1 MVSIGIDVSKS
12 KLDVW
17 INNKAL
23 TLVNTQEAIEKAFSK
38 VERSNRIVMEATSKY
53 HRLAQRTLVKMGFSV
68 VVINPYQ
75 SRYFAKAM
83 NLSCKTDAVDAKVLS
98 LYGERMECT
107 ERTLITEAEERLQD
121 LIRYKEDLKKTRG
134 DFERRLK
141 EATGFIHESLTRA
154 LKPLNEELKKVDK
167 QIQEEITKEESLHQR
182 CTLLE
187 SIPGVGKATAA
198 VLVGLLRE
206 LGTLSKKEVAAL
218 AGVAPMNW
226 DSGTRQGKRR
236 IQKGRHDVRSLLYMP
251 ILGAVTFYNPTLKA
265 FYQRLIATGK
275 PAKVALT
282 ACIRKLV
289 VYANSMLKHN
299 TTWKDVAPKKG

>member
-17 INNKAL
+17 MNNKAL
-23 TLVNTQEAIEKAFSK
+23 TLVNTQEAVEKAFSK
-38 VERSNRIVMEATSKY
+38 VERSHRIVMEATGKY

-75 SRYFAKAM
+75 SRHFAKAM

-98 LYGERMECT
+98 LYGERMECA
-107 ERTLITEAEERLQD
+107 ERSLPTEAEEKVQD

-134 DFERRLK
+134 DLERRLK

-154 LKPLNEELKKVDK
+154 LKTLDEELKKVDK
-167 QIQEEITKEESLHQR
+167 EIRQEITKEESLQQR

-187 SIPGVGKATAA
+187 SIPGVGKPTAA

-206 LGTLSKKEVAAL
+206 LGTLSRQEAAAL

-251 ILGAVTFYNPTLKA
+251 ILGAVTWYNPTLKA
-265 FYQRLIATGK
+265 FYQRLIAAGK
-275 PAKVALT
+275 PGKVALT

-289 VYANSMLKHN
+289 VYANAMLKNN
-299 TTWKDVAPKKG
+299 TTWKEVSVKEG